1 MKIIIRDHVRHNSV
15 SYKVLNYAM
24 FKSRIGDGTFSVNDY
39 LNFCLR
45 MYKPSDVKRAVVSL
59 IRHGHLRKLKTG
71 QFMFVQTNVIA
82 KLNNA
87 YNQTQWSKQRNM
99 GNKEEENASY

>member
-1 MKIIIRDHVRHNSV
+1 VKIIIRDNVRHNSV

>member
-1 MKIIIRDHVRHNSV
+1 MRHGGVGYKI
-15 SYKVLNYAM
+15 LNYAL

-39 LNFCLR
+39 LNFCLN
-45 MYKPSDVKRAVVSL
+45 MYKPSDVKRAVASL
-59 IRHGHLRKLKTG
+59 IRYGHLRKLKTG

-87 YNQTQWSKQRNM
+87 YNQSMWGTQR
-99 GNKEEENASY
+99 GNKEEISASY

>member
-1 MKIIIRDHVRHNSV
+1 MKIIIRDHVRHGGV
-15 SYKVLNYAM
+15 GYKVLNYAL

-39 LNFCLR
+39 LNFCLN
-45 MYKPSDVKRAVVSL
+45 MYTPSDVKRAVVSL
-59 IRHGHLRKLKTG
+59 IRYGHLRKLKTG

-87 YNQTQWSKQRNM
+87 YSKTQWSTQRNT
-99 GNKEEENASY
+99 GQKEEENASY